1 MSDMY
6 LTKTERKTIF
16 TQGLI
21 YVLFTFI
28 ISDLTVV
35 GPHIFV
41 IFPWLYILGIL
52 GVNKFYHPVL
62 TLAISCITTFMAN
75 LFKYNLGVQ
84 ALSSTLI
91 STAVVAFGIITGL
104 SIKEF
109 VFEHRLVKYL
119 SWKKKI
125 LNISCIV
132 ILTFLSLGIY
142 AYQYGNV
149 FSFIK
154 SKSAVK
160 SFVEEQGLD
169 YAIQKYQ
176 YMSGTF
182 DEYVY
187 KVNVFEEDITLQV
200 KNRVSIA
207 NFASWQNFLSN
218 RLNTNFTSFNSSN
231 NCVLNYEFEKNSL
244 KPTSITAVITVEELN
259 KKNVS
264 ELEGTVKDIQNTLKY
279 KDEFGLGVEEC
290 ILVMGES
297 MQTLNKSEFDLIDV
311 NYLIQNS
318 KVENLEDN

>member
-6 LTKTERKTIF
+6 LTKTERKTILI
-16 TQGLI
+16 QGLI
-21 YVLFTFI
+21 YVSFTFI

-41 IFPWLYILGIL
+41 MFPWLYILGIL
-52 GVNKFYHPVL
+52 GINKFYHPVL
-62 TLAISCITTFMAN
+62 TVAISCITTFMAN
-75 LFKYNLGVQ
+75 LFKYNLGLQ

-91 STAVVAFGIITGL
+91 STAVVACGIITGL
-104 SIKEF
+104 CIKEF
-109 VFEHRLVKYL
+109 VLEHRLVKYL

-125 LNISCIV
+125 FNISCIV
-132 ILTFLSLGIY
+132 VLTFLSLGIY

-149 FSFIK
+149 FSFVK
-154 SKSAVK
+154 SRSAVK
-160 SFVEEQGLD
+160 SFVEELGQD
-169 YAIQKYQ
+169 YAVQKYQ
-176 YMSGTF
+176 YVSGTF

-187 KVNVFEEDITLQV
+187 KLNVLEEDITLQV
-200 KNRVSIA
+200 KNDVSIA
-207 NFASWQNFLSN
+207 NFTNWQDFLSN

-259 KKNVS
+259 KKNTS
-264 ELEGTVKDIQNTLKY
+264 EFEDTVKDIQNTLKY
-279 KDEFGLGVEEC
+279 KDEFGLGIEEC

-297 MQTLNKSEFDLIDV
+297 MRTLNKSEFDLIDV
-311 NYLIQNS
+311 NYLMQNS

>member
-6 LTKTERKTIF
+6 LTKTERKTILI
-16 TQGLI
+16 QGLI

-62 TLAISCITTFMAN
+62 TVAISCITTFMAN
-75 LFKYNLGVQ
+75 LFKYNLEVQ

-104 SIKEF
+104 CIKEF
-109 VFEHRLVKYL
+109 VLEHRLVKYL

-132 ILTFLSLGIY
+132 ILTFLSFGIY

-149 FSFIK
+149 FSFVK

-176 YMSGTF
+176 YIPSTF

-231 NCVLNYEFEKNSL
+231 NCVLNYEFEKNRL

-259 KKNVS
+259 KKNTS
-264 ELEGTVKDIQNTLKY
+264 ELESMVKNIQKTLRY
-279 KDEFGLGVEEC
+279 KDEFELGIEEC

-311 NYLIQNS
+311 NYLMQHS
-318 KVENLEDN
+318 KIENLEGN